1 MLSFYGHTGE
11 PYHETLADNGITQSI
26 KIKELEF
33 NQKGKLETGCMIILE
48 KNKDNISIKSVPLF
62 DIIHFDKESWRY
74 M

>member
-1 MLSFYGHTGE
+1 
-11 PYHETLADNGITQSI
+11 
-26 KIKELEF
+26 LEF